1 METDKTDDFQ
11 KEEESYN
18 VEEIF
23 VEDKVFEKKLL
34 RKIDFR
40 IMPLLTL
47 LYLLS
52 FLDRVSIGNAKLA
65 HIERDLGLVG
75 AQFNWCLSIFFF
87 GYTLFEIPSNFILI
101 RTNPSVSFYDD
112 IMGICNDAYVFVN
125 NFSELM
131 SARFFLGACE
141 AGFFP
146 GAIYYITTWYK
157 RSETNSRI
165 AIFFIG
171 NSFAGSLSG
180 LLAYCVVRLD
190 GKLDLKGWQ
199 WLFLIE
205 GLMTIVVS
213 TLSYFFLS
221 NYPEKTKWLSDK
233 ERKYAAGRLKNDAG
247 KAHAEHFDKKQIYAA
262 LTDWK
267 VYLTMLHLGIICI
280 PFFTFSFFIPT
291 IVNGMGFD
299 YVKSQ
304 LLSVPPFFCAGIST
318 LIVAILSDRKRIRS
332 PFIISCSFV
341 AIIGYI
347 LLAVPSYKLKL
358 NYLFRKI
365 LYAGACIVGAGL
377 APAIITSITWLT
389 NNIAGHAKRAIAT
402 AMVMMCVNA
411 GGAVASQVYRQK
423 DYPHYLLGHSI
434 SLGFLIA
441 STTTTI
447 IQLIVFKTLNKK
459 KKENPQSFLKGK
471 TEEEIKNM
479 GDLHPDFIYSL

>member
-101 RTNPSVSFYDD
+101 RTNPSVCVDSFYDD

-262 LTDWK
+262 LTDW
-267 VYLTMLHLGIICI
+267 VQSLFNNVTSCC
-280 PFFTFSFFIPT
+280 TFSKHPW
-291 IVNGMGFD
+291 
-299 YVKSQ
+299 
-304 LLSVPPFFCAGIST
+304 
-318 LIVAILSDRKRIRS
+318 
-332 PFIISCSFV
+332 
-341 AIIGYI
+341 
-347 LLAVPSYKLKL
+347 
-358 NYLFRKI
+358 KI